1 MNYKED
7 VDGGKF
13 GTGFTHDC
21 MGRAFFLYA
30 QVHRGIRGVVRD
42 LQGRGIANAIISVE
56 GIGHDIRTG
65 TIPAFHLNIVR

>member
-1 MNYKED
+1 ML
-7 VDGGKF
+7 
-13 GTGFTHDC
+13 TGVNLGQDSH
-21 MGRAFFLYA
+21 MIAWVVLFFLYA

-42 LQGRGIANAIISVE
+42 LPGRGIANAIISVE